1 MSPAIAAAAAAV
13 LVGGAACGQPSPRAA
28 PPADAAA
35 PAGDAEPAPVVTP
48 APTLT
53 PVAGASA
60 GAGKQLFAAHCAS
73 CHGDDGKGKGPLAE
87 GLRLAPTNLTNAGY
101 LCRSTFGRPVAVP
114 SEVDMETA
122 LDRGSHRGRKPLAA
136 LSPEKRRSLTLYL
149 KTLAADFAVS
159 PEGLLDPV
167 PEPADDASSRERGRT
182 LYLVFGCWRCHGV
195 DGKGGGDALPGLR
208 WNDRPVKS
216 IPALQRREQYLCGG
230 DKLSVY
236 RVIHLGLGSPA
247 SIMPAYGDFAE
258 QMGRPEKVDEADYT
272 RSLEGKATPEEL
284 AAVKA
289 FYLAQ
294 PPLSEVRTQRPAARR
309 TRGGGFVWDLAHYVL
324 SLPPAPLK

>member
-1 MSPAIAAAAAAV
+1 MIRAPVLAAV
-13 LVGGAACGQPSPRAA
+13 LAAVFAACGQPAPHGPPPPDAPA
-28 PPADAAA
+28 PP
-35 PAGDAEPAPVVTP
+35 DAEPAPTITP
-48 APTLT
+48 APTLS

-60 GAGKQLFAAHCAS
+60 QAGKPLFAALCAS
-73 CHGDDGKGKGPLAE
+73 CHGDDAKGKGPKAE
-87 GLRLAPTNLTNAGY
+87 GLRLAPTNLTSAGY

-114 SEVDMETA
+114 SEVDVETA
-122 LDRGSHRGRKPLAA
+122 LDRGSHREVKAIAA
-136 LSPEKRRSLTLYL
+136 LTPEKRRSLTLYL
-149 KTLAADFAVS
+149 RTLAADFAVR

-167 PEPADDASSRERGRT
+167 PEPPDDADSRARGRT

-195 DGKGGGDALPGLR
+195 DGRGGGDALPGLR
-208 WNDRPVKS
+208 WNERPVRS
-216 IPALQRREQYLCGG
+216 IPGLQDHDRYLCGK
-230 DKLSVY
+230 DALAVY

-258 QMGRPEKVDEADYT
+258 QMGRPEKASEADLT

-294 PPLSEVRTQRPAARR
+294 PPLAEVRTQKPSVRR
-309 TRGGGFVWDLAHYVL
+309 KRGGGFVWDLVHYVR
-324 SLPPAPLK
+324 SL